1 MGWRRCNLVHSANEE
16 MLKAILKDAMIN
28 WVESHVFELGPTQ
41 DFS

>member
-1 MGWRRCNLVHSANEE
+1 VHSANEE
-16 MLKAILKDAMIN
+16 MLKAILKDGMIN